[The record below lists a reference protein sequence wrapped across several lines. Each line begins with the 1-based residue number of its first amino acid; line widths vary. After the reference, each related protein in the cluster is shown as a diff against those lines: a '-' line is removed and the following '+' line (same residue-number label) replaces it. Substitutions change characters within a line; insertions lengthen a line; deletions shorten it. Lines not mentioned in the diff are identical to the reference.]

1 MDNFFQRLL
10 SGSLVMPGRLIKSAF
25 HSKFPDAVNV
35 EWFEWNQGYEA
46 VFYIENREFIAH
58 YEKDGA
64 LVELRENIAP
74 GNFEGKIANIART
87 YGEVMNV
94 IRIEK
99 LNVILFEIIYRTSDL
114 VRYFLL
120 LDEKGKEL
128 AKDKL

>member
-1 MDNFFQRLL
+1 
-10 SGSLVMPGRLIKSAF
+10 MPGRIIKNAF

-58 YEKDGA
+58 YEKNGN

-74 GNFEGKIANIART
+74 GNFEGQIANIART

-99 LNVILFEIIYRTSDL
+99 LNGILFEIIYRTNDL

-128 AKDKL
+128 ARDKL